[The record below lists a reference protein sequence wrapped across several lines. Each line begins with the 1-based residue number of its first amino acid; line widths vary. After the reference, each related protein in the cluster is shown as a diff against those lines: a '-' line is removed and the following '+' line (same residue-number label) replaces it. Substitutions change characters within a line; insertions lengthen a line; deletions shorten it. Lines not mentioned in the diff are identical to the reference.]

1 MAQTEHKLV
10 RERRPL
16 TSIHPADYN
25 PRKELK
31 PGDPEFQNIQR
42 SLKEFGYVDPIIINK
57 DGTIIGGHQ
66 RASVLKSLG
75 YTEAD
80 CIVVDLGKQDEKA
93 LNIALNKIGG
103 QWDMSLLRD
112 ALQDLTLSPVDVNAT
127 GYSDDELSV
136 ILGDV
141 MLEKQHEESP
151 IDRMTF
157 TFSLEQYADLQ
168 QAMQI
173 IGAKYKPDQMETFG
187 NTNKTGNRIYMVVKE
202 IQIRVIPSKI
212 ANPFIR
218 AHHYSGKVVNNSCL
232 HFGAFL
238 DGRLHGVLSYGPSLD
253 KKKIIGLVE
262 GTAWDGFLELNRMAF
277 DDYLPRNSE
286 SYCIAKT
293 IRLIRKQAP
302 QVKWIISFAD
312 GCSCGDG
319 TIYRACNFVLTD
331 IKRNDALC
339 LLPNGDKIHK
349 MTLHSNPTSPRPE
362 LGGRTFYEVTGGK
375 YDWDAYVKEVGGT
388 ILPGYQLRYIYF
400 IDPEYR
406 QRLKVPEIPFSRI
419 DELGAGM
426 YKGQRVSQAERHAE
440 SHFEQ

>member
-1 MAQTEHKLV
+1 M
-10 RERRPL
+10 
-16 TSIHPADYN
+16 
-25 PRKELK
+25 
-31 PGDPEFQNIQR
+31 G
-42 SLKEFGYVDPIIINK
+42 
-57 DGTIIGGHQ
+57 
-66 RASVLKSLG
+66 RA
-75 YTEAD
+75 
-80 CIVVDLGKQDEKA
+80 
-93 LNIALNKIGG
+93 
-103 QWDMSLLRD
+103 
-112 ALQDLTLSPVDVNAT
+112 
-127 GYSDDELSV
+127 
-136 ILGDV
+136 
-141 MLEKQHEESP
+141 
-151 IDRMTF
+151 
-157 TFSLEQYADLQ
+157 
-168 QAMQI
+168 
-173 IGAKYKPDQMETFG
+173 
-187 NTNKTGNRIYMVVKE
+187 KE

-262 GTAWDGFLELNRMAF
+262 GTTWDGFLELNRMAF

-331 IKRNDALC
+331 IKKNSALC
-339 LLPNGDKIHK
+339 LLPNGDKIHE
-349 MTLHSNPTSPRPE
+349 MTLYSSPNTPRPE
-362 LGGRTFYEVTGGK
+362 LGGRTFYQVTGGK
-375 YDWDAYVKEVGGT
+375 YNWDAYIKEVGGT
-388 ILPGYQLRYIYF
+388 ILTGYQLRYIYF

-406 QRLKVPEIPFSRI
+406 KRLTVPEIPFSRI

-426 YKGQRVSQAERHAE
+426 YKGQQVSQAERHAE